1 MAGQGWRLKPPDK
14 SPGTALGAKHL
25 SQTGSFQNAYP
36 FWTVVPRNMS
46 IDVTNIC
53 MHNYNVQVSFFKP
66 FNPHIQSVFL
76 FCHWKL
82 WFACVTLG
90 LFIEK
95 NLLFF
100 VLFFSSGSNLHLILY
115 KCVILC
121 LFFFSLLRLSRGSVN
136 AQEQTSS
143 TRLELQLLLFTLI
156 RMEIRLT
163 EAHRKLRL
171 IITMKLVSC
180 RSHSH
185 YCCISFSINIG
196 RQFTVFTSDFI
207 I

>member
-1 MAGQGWRLKPPDK
+1 M
-14 SPGTALGAKHL
+14 
-25 SQTGSFQNAYP
+25 
-36 FWTVVPRNMS
+36 M
-46 IDVTNIC
+46 IC
-53 MHNYNVQVSFFKP
+53 MCHFGTFHRKKSAFFC
-66 FNPHIQSVFL
+66 FVFL
-76 FCHWKL
+76 LRQQPSPDSVQMC
-82 WFACVTLG
+82 
-90 LFIEK
+90 
-95 NLLFF
+95 N
-100 VLFFSSGSNLHLILY
+100 SMS
-115 KCVILC
+115 
-121 LFFFSLLRLSRGSVN
+121 LFFFLLRLSRGSVN

>member
-1 MAGQGWRLKPPDK
+1 
-14 SPGTALGAKHL
+14 
-25 SQTGSFQNAYP
+25 
-36 FWTVVPRNMS
+36 
-46 IDVTNIC
+46 
-53 MHNYNVQVSFFKP
+53 MHNYNVQVSFL
-66 FNPHIQSVFL
+66 NPLTHIYRVFFFFATENDDL
-76 FCHWKL
+76 HVSL
-82 WFACVTLG
+82 WDFSQKKSA
-90 LFIEK
+90 
-95 NLLFF
+95 FF

-121 LFFFSLLRLSRGSVN
+121 LFFFLLRLSRGSVN